1 MPQLNNYKKKPNK
14 YATLLLKFLKLSGK
28 MSGGLL
34 LEYLLVE
41 SSHIS
46 RSSSQK
52 KKKKKENGV
61 YEAQLCKIYLFPA
74 FNWLATYWSRPAS
87 SIGYFL
93 KTAPQKLAR
102 PKVRKNI
109 CDWTSRHA
117 AEDINPIQI
126 KRWQHVYFCNI
137 KKKYFLICWT
147 CQLSIRKIHRQI
159 QVKDWALY
167 FQR

>member
-52 KKKKKENGV
+52 KKKKKME
-61 YEAQLCKIYLFPA
+61 FM
-74 FNWLATYWSRPAS
+74 
-87 SIGYFL
+87 
-93 KTAPQKLAR
+93 KLSCAR
-102 PKVRKNI
+102 F
-109 CDWTSRHA
+109 TFS
-117 AEDINPIQI
+117 
-126 KRWQHVYFCNI
+126 
-137 KKKYFLICWT
+137 
-147 CQLSIRKIHRQI
+147 QLSIGWLRIEVDQ
-159 QVKDWALY
+159 QVQSGI
-167 FQR
+167 F